1 MFEKVLEGRRSH
13 FLLSQ
18 MGEKF
23 TFSIHNSNIQTGVD
37 ATYAKTPQVQTMRGI
52 PRMSAGALRVP
63 QQELEDH
70 VPLQSGEGDGDDGG
84 SDEENV
90 YGEPG
95 NEEKK
100 FRFVARSAFLT
111 YPRCPILPGEY
122 LRHSTLD
129 KRDIKHAFGKQERHV
144 NGERHLHVWITFI
157 RKIDTINPRFF
168 DLIIAP
174 TENHGGSTFHCNIRR
189 GERKRAGGIS
199 NHVRAY
205 EYLCKYDG
213 AVPTQI
219 VGASE
224 LYPTSRNFRKEYGD
238 RTQWLNYLAIRAM
251 PDPEY
256 PIQLPNDETIAKPRG
271 ADKKRHI
278 WIYGP
283 PNAGKTQWLEANVYR
298 FKNYRVGGTLYPYD
312 NYDGEQIIIYDDV
325 IPKAQD
331 LLSITNTSEWQRP
344 VPGQT
349 RYSQRFVPG
358 GLITLVIVCSN
369 VDIDTLFSAE
379 IDVTRDAIH
388 ARFQEHR
395 IVLED

>member
-1 MFEKVLEGRRSH
+1 MPDG
-13 FLLSQ
+13 
-18 MGEKF
+18 
-23 TFSIHNSNIQTGVD
+23 
-37 ATYAKTPQVQTMRGI
+37 
-52 PRMSAGALRVP
+52 
-63 QQELEDH
+63 
-70 VPLQSGEGDGDDGG
+70 PLQLPLEEPEFDVPMPAGEGNGDDGG
-84 SDEENV
+84 SDEEDA
-90 YGEPG
+90 YRDRG

-100 FRFVARSAFLT
+100 FRFTARSAFLT
-111 YPRCPILPGEY
+111 YPRCPILPQQY
-122 LRHSTLD
+122 LRHTSINQ
-129 KRDIKHAFGKQERHV
+129 RDIKHSFGKQERHV
-144 NGERHLHVWITFI
+144 DGERHLHVWITFI

-168 DLIIAP
+168 DLTIPP
-174 TENHGGSTFHCNIRR
+174 TEDHPGSTFHCNIRR

-213 AVPTQI
+213 AVPTPI
-219 VGASE
+219 VGSSS

-238 RTQWLNYLAIRAM
+238 RTQWLNYLAISAM
-251 PDPEY
+251 PDPVY
-256 PIQLPNDETIAKPRG
+256 PIELPNGEAIPTPSGPNKQ
-271 ADKKRHI
+271 RHI

-298 FKNYRVGGTLYPYD
+298 FKNYRVGGTQYPFD
-312 NYDGEQIIIYDDV
+312 NYDGEQIIVYDDI
-325 IPKAQD
+325 IPKASD

-358 GLITLVIVCSN
+358 RLVTLLIVCSN

-379 IDVTRDAIH
+379 IDVTRAALH

-395 IVLED
+395 IVLDD